1 MQNTTLKGVMSLCA
15 GAFVFTLQDV
25 LLKYVS
31 GSYPLSEVIVL
42 RTVIAVPILLALV
55 GAMLIVMAGLIALLA
70 QGSRPIARLPEAV
83 TKKI

>member
-42 RTVIAVPILLALV
+42 RTVIAVLILLALA

-83 TKKI
+83 TEKI